1 MMRARPL
8 ALLLLLSALTGCP
21 AVLSDWTIAAGP
33 TDDASA
39 DAGGPDAAGNSSS
52 GPGRSL
58 DASLDPDVGPT
69 PEEAAAPDSGPEAS
83 ESGSS
88 VSGPNDSGPTD
99 RGPCDGGPFYTH
111 HVGVAGLTWQDCV
124 PTGTYNSTQA
134 VAACEAYSASVDAGF
149 AWCYLPPGTC
159 EYSSEF
165 QPDVSGLPTY
175 FWTYD
180 GQTSV
185 TGAGHVAD
193 IATTRS
199 PGGCPSADDP
209 MWD

>member
-1 MMRARPL
+1 MRAPPL
-8 ALLLLLSALTGCP
+8 ALLSLLAALTGCP
-21 AVLSDWTIAAGP
+21 AVLSDWTLAGGP

-39 DAGGPDAAGNSSS
+39 DAGGHDAAVDSTS
-52 GPGRSL
+52 GPSGWL
-58 DASLDPDVGPT
+58 DASIDDDAGQA
-69 PEEAAAPDSGPEAS
+69 PEDAPPRESSSEAS

-88 VSGPNDSGPTD
+88 GSGPYDSGPTD
-99 RGPCDGGPFYTH
+99 GGPCDGGPFYTH
-111 HVGVAGLTWQDCV
+111 HVGVAGLTWQDCI

-134 VAACEAYSASVDAGF
+134 VAACETYSASVDAGV

-165 QPDVSGLPTY
+165 QPQGAGGLPTY

-180 GQTSV
+180 GQTSA
-185 TGAGHVAD
+185 TGAGHVAN
-193 IATTRS
+193 IATTQS
-199 PGGCPSADDP
+199 PGGCPSAGDP